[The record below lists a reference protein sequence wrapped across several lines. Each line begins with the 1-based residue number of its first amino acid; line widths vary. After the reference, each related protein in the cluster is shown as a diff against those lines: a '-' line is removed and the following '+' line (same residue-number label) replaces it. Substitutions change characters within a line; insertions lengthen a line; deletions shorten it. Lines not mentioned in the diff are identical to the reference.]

1 MKVVLFCGGFGMR
14 MREYSEVI
22 PKPMVEVGYRPIL
35 WHLMKYYAHH
45 GHNEF
50 ILALGHRGDYIKK
63 YFLNYNEAI
72 SNDFTLSDGGRS
84 IDLASSDIGDWR
96 ISFVDTGLRSNVGER
111 LRRLERY
118 VGDDPVFMA
127 NYSDGL
133 TDLPLDRYVEFFEE
147 SGKIGAFLSVQPTQS
162 FHVVDVEEDGKVSR
176 IVNMARS
183 GLWINGGFFIFRREI
198 FDYMREG
205 EDLVREPFSRLI
217 GEDELISYRYEGF
230 WTAMDTFKDKQ
241 RLDDLNKTGSPPW
254 EVWNRKPLAGP

>member
-22 PKPMVEVGYRPIL
+22 PKPMVEIGYRPIL

-45 GHNEF
+45 GHHEF
-50 ILALGHRGDYIKK
+50 VLALGYRGDYIKK
-63 YFLNYNEAI
+63 YFLDYDEAI
-72 SNDFTLSDGGRS
+72 SNDFTLADGGKS
-84 IDLASSDIGDWR
+84 IDLASRDIDDWR

-118 VGDDPVFMA
+118 IGDDPMFMA

-133 TDLPLDRYVEFFEE
+133 TDLPLDEYVEFFRQ
-147 SGKIGAFLSVQPTQS
+147 SGKIAAFLSVQPTQS
-162 FHVVDVEEDGKVSR
+162 FHVVDVEENGKVNG
-176 IVNMARS
+176 IVDMPQS
-183 GLWINGGFFIFRREI
+183 GLWINGGFFLFRREI

-205 EDLVREPFSRLI
+205 EELVHEPFQRLI
-217 GEDELISYRYEGF
+217 REDQLISYRYEGF

-241 RLDDLNKTGSPPW
+241 RLDDLNMTGNPPW
-254 EVWNRKPLAGP
+254 EVWHRKSLARR